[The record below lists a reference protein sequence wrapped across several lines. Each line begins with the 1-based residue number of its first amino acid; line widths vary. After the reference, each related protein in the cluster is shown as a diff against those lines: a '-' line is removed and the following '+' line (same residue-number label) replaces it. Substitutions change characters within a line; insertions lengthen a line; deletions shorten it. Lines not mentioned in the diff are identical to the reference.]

1 MTMQE
6 TNLMLQEELLKKEEE
21 CNEYKRKIFYLKKY
35 IKENSTKLGKY
46 TIFISENNELLD
58 ILEDNNGFMD

>member
-1 MTMQE
+1 MSDTMTMQE

-21 CNEYKRKIFYLKKY
+21 CNDYKRKIFYLKKY

-46 TIFISENNELLD
+46 TIFISENNELLE
-58 ILEDNNGFMD
+58 ILEDED

>member
-21 CNEYKRKIFYLKKY
+21 CDEYKRKIFYLKKY
-35 IKENSTKLGKY
+35 IKENSTKLGRY

-58 ILEDNNGFMD
+58 ILEELYEVD

>member
-1 MTMQE
+1 MQE

-21 CNEYKRKIFYLKKY
+21 CNDYKRKIFYLKKY
-35 IKENSTKLGKY
+35 IKENSIKLGKY

-58 ILEDNNGFMD
+58 ILEDNNEFMD